1 MKVGGAALAA
11 VGLVACGLVRDR
23 GRHVQVGLWQSWGGS
38 PTTQRLRFVGN
49 DEPRAVARLRS
60 RVEAVTG
67 SPLPTQDEEREDPID
82 ADRRYEEA
90 VSALR
95 ERTRDRE
102 RFPLVFEENMDYGFR
117 RNTLGIRP
125 AGSLVSL
132 AALTASVVL
141 LIVDDGSVASRFG
154 RWGASALLA
163 AVLLVFWRGFVTA
176 DWVRRAADLYAD
188 RLLDA
193 IHLLRSDA

>member
-23 GRHVQVGLWQSWGGS
+23 GRHVQMGLWQNWGGS
-38 PTTQRLRFVGN
+38 PTTRRLRLVGS
-49 DEPRAVARLRS
+49 DEPRAAARIRS

-67 SPLPTQDEEREDPID
+67 WPLPTQDEEREDPTD

-95 ERTRDRE
+95 ERTRDHE

-125 AGSLVSL
+125 VGSLVSL
-132 AALTASVVL
+132 VALAASVAL
-141 LIVDDGSVASRFG
+141 LIVDDGSVASHFG
-154 RWGASALLA
+154 RWGASALVA

-176 DWVRRAADLYAD
+176 GWVRHAAELYAD
-188 RLLDA
+188 RLFDA
-193 IHLLRSDA
+193 IHLLRSEA